1 MAGALEYRGPAPV
14 DGVDVA
20 TMGQLPTAEAQ
31 ATDTTLY
38 GDLVSTLRRADAIWG
53 ETLSPGYLT
62 VWATIAS
69 RSLAS
74 TLAKFCVYAVHTGLT
89 GFDFGVY
96 VGPTVSSLDR
106 KVTVSGLSWIAA
118 AGMKSVNLGAVAVNL
133 GDAVAFAGLTTG
145 SGTAPRLASTTPAT
159 GAGASA
165 LLNETPYSVYRS
177 GQVAPLPLTLN
188 LNDAVWTRANQKF
201 WGSLR

>member
-1 MAGALEYRGPAPV
+1 MAGALEYRGPLSV

-20 TMGQLPTAEAQ
+20 TMGQLPAAEAQ

-38 GDLVSTLRRADAIWG
+38 GDQISTLRRADAIWG

-69 RSLAS
+69 RTLAAS
-74 TLAKFCVYAVHTGLT
+74 VAKFCVYAVHTGLT

-96 VGPTVSSLDR
+96 VGPDASSLSR
-106 KVTVSGLSWIAA
+106 KVTVSGLSWIAT
-118 AGMKSVNLGAVAVNL
+118 AGMRPVNLGALAVNR

-145 SGTAPRLASTTPAT
+145 SGTAPRLASTTPTT

>member
-1 MAGALEYRGPAPV
+1 MAGALEYRGPVPV

-31 ATDTTLY
+31 ATDTALY
-38 GDLVSTLRRADAIWG
+38 GDQVSTLRRTDAIWG

-69 RSLAS
+69 RSLAAS
-74 TLAKFCVYAVHTGLT
+74 VAKFCVYAVHNGLT

-96 VGPTVSSLDR
+96 VGPDVSSLDR
-106 KVTVSGLSWIAA
+106 KVTVSGLSWIAS
-118 AGMKSVNLGAVAVNL
+118 AGMKSVNLGAVAVNR
-133 GDAVAFAGLTTG
+133 GDAVAFAGLTAG

-159 GAGASA
+159 GAGASS

-177 GQVAPLPLTLN
+177 GQTAPLPTTLN
-188 LNDAVWTRANQKF
+188 LTDAAWTRANQKF

>member
-1 MAGALEYRGPAPV
+1 MGGALEYRGPVPV
-14 DGVDVA
+14 DGVDLA
-20 TMGQLPTAEAQ
+20 TMGQLPIVEAQ

-38 GDLVSTLRRADAIWG
+38 GDQVSTLRRTDAIWG

-62 VWATIAS
+62 VWATIAP
-69 RSLAS
+69 RSLLAS
-74 TLAKFCVYAVHTGLT
+74 VAKFCVYATHTGLA

-106 KVTVSGLSWIAA
+106 KATVSGLNWIATV
-118 AGMKSVNLGAVAVNL
+118 GMKSVNLGTLAVNR

-165 LLNETPYSVYRS
+165 LLNETPYSVYRA
-177 GQVAPLPLTLN
+177 GQAAPLPTTLN

>member
-20 TMGQLPTAEAQ
+20 TMGQLPAVEAQ

-38 GDLVSTLRRADAIWG
+38 GDQVSTLRRADAIWG

-62 VWATIAS
+62 VWATIAP
-69 RSLAS
+69 RSIAAS
-74 TLAKFCVYAVHTGLT
+74 VAKFCVYAAHTGLA

-96 VGPTVSSLDR
+96 VGPNLSSVER
-106 KVTVSGLSWIAA
+106 KATVSGLAWIATV
-118 AGMKSVNLGAVAVNL
+118 GMKSVNLGTLTVNR
-133 GDAVAFAGLTTG
+133 GDVVAFAGLTTG

-177 GQVAPLPLTLN
+177 GQAAPLPTTLN

>member
-1 MAGALEYRGPAPV
+1 
-14 DGVDVA
+14 
-20 TMGQLPTAEAQ
+20 MGQLPTAEAQ

-38 GDLVSTLRRADAIWG
+38 GDQVSTLRRTDAIWG

-62 VWATIAS
+62 VWATIAP
-69 RSLAS
+69 RSLAA
-74 TLAKFCVYAVHTGLT
+74 TLAKFCVYAAHTGLT
-89 GFDFGVY
+89 GFDFGIY
-96 VGPTVSSLDR
+96 AGPNVSSLDR
-106 KVTVSGLSWIAA
+106 KITASGLSWIAT
-118 AGMKSVNLGAVAVNL
+118 AGIKSVNLGTLTVNRS
-133 GDAVAFAGLTTG
+133 DAVAFAGLTTG

-165 LLNETPYSVYRS
+165 LLNETPYSVYRA
-177 GQVAPLPLTLN
+177 GQAAPLPTTLN